1 MIDNPFQ
8 HIDELTSFCL
18 LVKFQ
23 MYAHSERV
31 NSFNYL
37 GYILSYTDDKDM
49 AIKISKFVKVTS
61 LINQVFRPYQ
71 EQRHTMLRVYKTLA
85 GPVLAFG
92 SEAWTIRKAD
102 DRRLTTDEMRF
113 MRRTAGY
120 SLVEHRMNKYIL
132 KELNAD
138 PIVCYIQQYRAQWK
152 KRNMLRV

>member
-1 MIDNPFQ
+1 MLEKGPCLIDNPFQ

-37 GYILSYTDDKDM
+37 GYNLSYTDDKDM
-49 AIKISKFVKVTS
+49 AIKISTFVKVTS
-61 LINQVFRPYQ
+61 VINHVFKPSQV
-71 EQRHTMLRVYKTLA
+71 QRHRIYKTLA
-85 GPVLAFG
+85 GPVLAYG

-102 DRRLTTDEMRF
+102 ERRLTTDEMTF
-113 MRRTAGY
+113 MRRTAVC

-138 PIVCYIQQYRAQWK
+138 PIVCYIQQYRAQ
-152 KRNMLRV
+152 